1 MTKNKYVYF
10 LATFLFIL
18 FFKYFENSYII
29 LKNNHQFRLVNEYGF
44 CGQTSYGFI
53 KYIDKKYNFQ
63 KNIKII
69 NDEINPSSDAFIHK
83 PNVSYYKD
91 YLILLNYNELN
102 SKINLKNYR
111 VIEKIKNCF
120 YLEKND

>member
-1 MTKNKYVYF
+1 MMKNKYVYF
-10 LATFLFIL
+10 LATFLLIL

-29 LKNNHQFRLVNEYGF
+29 FKNNHQLRLVNEYGF

-53 KYIDKKYNFQ
+53 KYIDKKYNFH

-69 NDEINPSSDAFIHK
+69 NDEIYPSSDAFIHK

-120 YLEKND
+120 YLEEND

>member
-1 MTKNKYVYF
+1 MKNKYVYF
-10 LATFLFIL
+10 LATFLLIL
-18 FFKYFENSYII
+18 FFKYFENSYIV
-29 LKNNHQFRLVNEYGF
+29 LKSNYQLRLVNEYGF

-53 KYIDKKYNFQ
+53 KYIDEKYKFQ

-69 NDEINPSSDAFIHK
+69 NDEINPSSDTFIHK

-102 SKINLKNYR
+102 SKIDLKNYK
-111 VIEKIKNCF
+111 VIEKINNCF

>member
-1 MTKNKYVYF
+1 MMKTKYVYF
-10 LATFLFIL
+10 LATFLLIL
-18 FFKYFENSYII
+18 FFKYFENSYIV
-29 LKNNHQFRLVNEYGF
+29 LKSNYQLRLVNEYGF

-53 KYIDKKYNFQ
+53 KYIDEKYKFQ

-69 NDEINPSSDAFIHK
+69 NDEIHPLSDAFIHK
-83 PNVSYYKD
+83 PNLSYYKD

-102 SKINLKNYR
+102 SKIDLKNYR
-111 VIEKIKNCF
+111 VIEKINNCF